1 MENKKNI
8 VRSNNLSLSPLSFGE
23 GIKGRGSLHLHFI
36 LVNSE
41 FNQGIADDLNEGE
54 ESEDNIK
61 YLWEDELKVSEP
73 IKEFKIKNNAIYT
86 LAGLF
91 PDDREFSFE
100 IDDMTIV
107 DCLTEN
113 EKNMQ
118 FAVSKKLLKKTEIIK
133 DEKKDETHLYFYLR
147 DGLPFENPME
157 GIYIIRQNFPK
168 ELKK

>member
-1 MENKKNI
+1 MER
-8 VRSNNLSLSPLSFGE
+8 VRERLLMN
-23 GIKGRGSLHLHFI
+23 LHLHFI

-41 FNQGIADDLNEGE
+41 FNQGIADDLNEGQ

-61 YLWEDELKVSEP
+61 YLWEDEFKVSEP

-91 PDDREFSFE
+91 PDDKEFNFE
-100 IDDMTIV
+100 ICDMTIV

-113 EKNMQ
+113 GGNMQ
-118 FAVSKKLLKKTEIIK
+118 FAVSKKLLKRTEKIV
-133 DEKKDETHLYFYLR
+133 DEKTDETHLYFYLR
-147 DGLPFENPME
+147 DALPMENPMN
-157 GIYIIRQNFPK
+157 GVYIMKHDFPK